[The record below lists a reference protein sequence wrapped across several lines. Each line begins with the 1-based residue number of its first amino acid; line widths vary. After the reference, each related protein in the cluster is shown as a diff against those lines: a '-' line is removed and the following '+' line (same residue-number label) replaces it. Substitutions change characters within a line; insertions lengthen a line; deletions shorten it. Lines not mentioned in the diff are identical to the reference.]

1 MRHLQSFSDALL
13 ESMLLESML
22 SESVLY
28 FSPVFRE
35 KLQGLDNG
43 IAKNLLELEGTD
55 VDSDVTFIDSLST
68 DLGKVTFISMNQAIQ
83 KLKVTYPTSVNISD
97 LQQNPNVET
106 NDRLYDREY
115 RLSLLNS
122 DRYSGVYSQTRN
134 SIKLGK
140 FVNKVFK
147 GSFSDAEVEE
157 FVNQFKS
164 ASDKYKLEVKLV
176 SGHEITK
183 WYKSE
188 NLLSKTG
195 SLGQSCMLDVNYF
208 EMYEQNPEVCQLAI
222 VLKDGKLVSRALVW
236 KVESDNPQITT
247 YVDRIYSCKDYY
259 DYILSD
265 WADSNKFA
273 KWTRSQLEA
282 VIFLGKE
289 IYPQMK
295 VKVKKIKYESY
306 PYLDTFRRYDYVK
319 GYLYN
324 DATGYKRGD
333 ILASTMGSKSS
344 RNYRS
349 KIKKLGDFFGIGE
362 NLNQSSL

>member
-13 ESMLLESML
+13 ESMLL
-22 SESVLY
+22 ESVLY

-55 VDSDVTFIDSLST
+55 VDSDVTFIDSLPN

-83 KLKVTYPTSVNISD
+83 KLKVAYPGDEAAD
-97 LQQNPNVET
+97 LQQNPDVKL
-106 NDRLYDREY
+106 NDIVFDRE
-115 RLSLLNS
+115 SNLNFRS
-122 DRYSGVYSQTRN
+122 SNRYTGIYSRTRN

-147 GSFSDAEVEE
+147 GSFSDAEVED

-188 NLLSKTG
+188 NLFSKTG
-195 SLGQSCMLDVNYF
+195 SLGQSCMLDANYF
-208 EMYEQNPEVCQLAI
+208 EIYEQNPEVCQLAI

-273 KWTRSQLEA
+273 KWKRGELEA
-282 VIFLGKE
+282 VNFLGKE
-289 IYPQMK
+289 LYPQMK
-295 VKVKKIKYESY
+295 VKVKKLKYENY

-349 KIKKLGDFFGIGE
+349 KIQKLGDFFGIGE